1 MNPETVGRYEIQGLL
16 GEGAFGQV
24 FAANDPVLGRAVA
37 IKVLRTIYSNDA
49 SFMERFRTEA
59 ASLAALA
66 HPNITA
72 IYDLLQSGPHHGMIM
87 ELVLGHTLEHV
98 LSLKRRLEP
107 RQALAIVAQAAAGLG
122 YVHRCGVVH
131 RDIKPANIM
140 VTAEG
145 VLKIMDFGI
154 ARIEG
159 TKRLTRDGSVVGTL
173 AYAAPEQIKTG
184 AGEPRSDQYSL
195 ACMLYEMLSGNPPF
209 DAASEYELMQA
220 QIAQPPEPAT
230 KLVPGLPVEIDRALL
245 RALAKS
251 PAERFDSVEEFA
263 RALGAE
269 AVQLQATG
277 IVGELV
283 TSAGPVTA
291 LPRRALA
298 RRPSPLPSSPS
309 ATAQPPAPL
318 PPTRSSP
325 LRPLLAMAAA
335 VAVAFAVG
343 GYIFFDSRGPTQP
356 FSSVAVAE
364 RTPTSSDE
372 VAPAVNI
379 PPKAPAAGIL
389 AKVSEPAK
397 PTEALPEARPT
408 ESQASALPVGPR
420 IESRPT
426 EPRPAEAQSVEP
438 RAAAAQE
445 SPKLDRPPPFS
456 PDVPPARRFD
466 DTDGPAKPKFAM
478 SAGGEKTSVVPPNPA
493 LPKLDQQP
501 IPKATVPPV
510 EERQAARPAAKPGEV
525 APAMPTGP
533 PNYRGRVLNW
543 PSGGTIRVRATTGTV
558 PEFFKLFGVRDLRSA
573 NKQSAADAVFD
584 KLETFFAASGRE
596 ATCWKRYS
604 SEFQDTRYLCFIAGQ
619 DIGLWAIENGLA
631 ESTNDAPA
639 HYRQAAQR

>member
-1 MNPETVGRYEIQGLL
+1 MNPETIGRYEIQGLL

-24 FAANDPVLGRAVA
+24 FAASDPALGRAVA
-37 IKVLRTIYSNDA
+37 IKVLRTIYSSDA
-49 SFMERFRTEA
+49 SFMERFRAEA
-59 ASLAALA
+59 ASLAALT

-72 IYDLLQSGPHHGMIM
+72 IHDLLQSGAHHGMIM

-98 LSLKRRLEP
+98 LSFKRRLAP
-107 RQALAIVAQAAAGLG
+107 RQALAVVAQAAAGLG
-122 YVHRCGVVH
+122 YVHRRGVVH

-154 ARIEG
+154 ARIQG
-159 TKRLTRDGSVVGTL
+159 SKRLTRDGSVVGTL

-220 QIAQPPEPAT
+220 QIAQPPEPAS
-230 KLVPGLPVEIDRALL
+230 KLVPGLPAEIDLALL

-269 AVQLQATG
+269 AVQLQATE

-283 TSAGPVTA
+283 TSTGPVTA

-298 RRPSPLPSSPS
+298 RLPSSPS

-335 VAVAFAVG
+335 AAVTFAVG

-356 FSSVAVAE
+356 FTSVAVAE
-364 RTPTSSDE
+364 RTATSSDE
-372 VAPAVNI
+372 VAPTVNI
-379 PPKAPAAGIL
+379 QPKVPAAAIV

-397 PTEALPEARPT
+397 PIEALPEARPT
-408 ESQASALPVGPR
+408 ESQASALPVEPR
-420 IESRPT
+420 IESRAP
-426 EPRPAEAQSVEP
+426 EPRPAEPRSVEP
-438 RAAAAQE
+438 RADAALE
-445 SPKLDRPPPFS
+445 PPRLDRPPPFS

-478 SAGGEKTSVVPPNPA
+478 SAGGEKTPIAPPNAA

-510 EERQAARPAAKPGEV
+510 EERHAARPAAKPGEV
-525 APAMPTGP
+525 VPAMPAGP

-584 KLETFFAASGRE
+584 KLETFFAVSGRE

-604 SEFQDTRYLCFIAGQ
+604 TESQDTRYLCFIAGQ

-631 ESTNDAPA
+631 EPTGDAPA